1 MQASPYKK
9 IRFIFR
15 TLYSLGPK
23 HLPMSEYSNLA
34 RILRGGLTRMAV
46 LKCGKRVNIDQGA
59 RYGLDILIGDNSSI
73 GKNSFVQSGTYIGK
87 NVMIAMNHGFSRTDI
102 PMCRQGLTRPRPVI
116 IEDDVWIGTK
126 VIILPGVHIGKGS
139 VIGAGAVVTKNIPAY
154 SIAAGNPAVVKRNR
168 LK

>member
-1 MQASPYKK
+1 
-9 IRFIFR
+9 
-15 TLYSLGPK
+15 
-23 HLPMSEYSNLA
+23 
-34 RILRGGLTRMAV
+34 
-46 LKCGKRVNIDQGA
+46 
-59 RYGLDILIGDNSSI
+59 
-73 GKNSFVQSGTYIGK
+73 
-87 NVMIAMNHGFSRTDI
+87 
-102 PMCRQGLTRPRPVI
+102 MCRQGLTRPRPVI